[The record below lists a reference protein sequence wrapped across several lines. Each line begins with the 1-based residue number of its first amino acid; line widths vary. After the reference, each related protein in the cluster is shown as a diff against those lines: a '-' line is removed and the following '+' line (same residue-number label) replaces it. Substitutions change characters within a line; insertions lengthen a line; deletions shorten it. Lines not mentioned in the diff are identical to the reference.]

1 MELAVIVDSV
11 PLVLRERAIGA
22 LLIASMG
29 LSTFLF
35 GSSNE
40 TIEGFV
46 LSVCDHTGVFIHTV
60 GALHVG
66 SMVTLGFRN
75 DTGSHAHAVSALDP

>member
-29 LSTFLF
+29 LSTLLL
-35 GSSNE
+35 GCSDES
-40 TIEGFV
+40 IEGLM
-46 LSVCDHTGVFIHTV
+46 LSVKDHTSVFVNAVRT
-60 GALHVG
+60 LHVSKMG
-66 SMVTLGFRN
+66 TFGL
-75 DTGSHAHAVSALDP
+75 